1 MPWYTT
7 GSALLYHGRCARS
20 LMRGSL
26 LYQRQPLVD
35 HGRCL
40 HRPQR
45 LPLLYNG
52 LCLDRP
58 RRQPPVDDGRW
69 LGRPRAVPCSTT
81 GVLSV
86 DHCRSRVGR
95 SWAVPCSTTGGAL
108 PWYALWFLSR
118 SITVAHGERTRSLM
132 GCALLY
138 QRQPLVDHGRC
149 LGRPRALPFSTTGGA
164 LGRSRSLMGGSFLYQ
179 RQPWSITGDALID
192 RSDCPWYPT
201 GYALVDHG

>member
-1 MPWYTT
+1 VLSVAHGLCLALPATAHERCLGIARAIPSSTAATAPGIPRAMPWYTT

-81 GVLSV
+81 GVALGRSLSLTGNAL
-86 DHCRSRVGR
+86 GR
-95 SWAVPCSTTGGAL
+95 SWAVPCSTSGSPWSITGIAL
-108 PWYALWFLSR
+108 LYHGRCAR
-118 SITVAHGERTRSLM
+118 SITVAHGRIL
-132 GCALLY
+132 
-138 QRQPLVDHGRC
+138 PL
-149 LGRPRALPFSTTGGA
+149 PASSPS
-164 LGRSRSLMGGSFLYQ
+164 RSRAM
-179 RQPWSITGDALID
+179 P
-192 RSDCPWYPT
+192 
-201 GYALVDHG
+201 